1 MAENWARACSAADF
15 DREDV
20 IEVTLM
26 GRKIA
31 VYCDKAGDFFA
42 TEASCTHEKVSL
54 CGGLVVGDI
63 IECPQH
69 NGRFN
74 YKTGEALRAPAI
86 YDLKT
91 YATKRDGDDVFV
103 AI

>member
-1 MAENWARACSAADF
+1 MPENWVRACAVADI
-15 DREDV
+15 DKEDL

-26 GRKIA
+26 DQKIA
-31 VYCDKAGDFFA
+31 VYCDKVGNFFA
-42 TEASCTHEKVSL
+42 TEATCTHEQVSL

-63 IECPQH
+63 IECPKH

-74 YKTGEALRAPAI
+74 YKTGEALRAPVI
-86 YDLKT
+86 HDLKT
-91 YATKRDGDDVFV
+91 YPAKRVDDDVFV